1 MNKNKILSLILS
13 IAIAVSMA
21 LGVYFPSEAYAKN
34 ESENIEKVIQ
44 ETADYILKNQDGFS
58 DAWSIIGLAR
68 YQKTD
73 MENLSDTYLSS
84 LRKELNQKQ
93 GILTTSKYT
102 EYSKTIL
109 ALTVLGIDP
118 KDMEGYNLVEKL
130 SDLDKLTIQ
139 GINGPIWALI
149 ALDSN
154 DYSDLSTRESIIEY
168 MLENEIEGG
177 GWSLSSEIPDVD
189 ITAMVLTSLS
199 RYKDRADVKP
209 YIERG
214 LEFISKAQNS
224 DGGFETMSV
233 ENAESNAQV
242 IVALT
247 SLGIDPASDPG
258 FIKNG
263 NNVID
268 NSIENFYNISG
279 GFSHLKD
286 GKENKIA
293 TQQSFYALVS
303 YQRFKQAKAS
313 LFDMTDSNIIIDNNS
328 QASDEPRKNP
338 FVDIEN
344 DPEKTAIIELSIEGI
359 INGVTQTEFQPGK
372 SISRAEFAA
381 LISRAL
387 DKEETHNHGF
397 SDVKESDWFS
407 GYVGAAKASGLIK
420 GYPDNTFKPQDKIT
434 RQEASMVIYNIA
446 KTMDLDTTISE
457 TETRNYLSQ
466 FPDYREIADWSKQAM
481 AFGVKESYIPDN
493 IIDIEPSRAATRSE
507 VAGMLYR
514 LLEDM

>member
-1 MNKNKILSLILS
+1 MNNNKILPLILS
-13 IAIAVSMA
+13 IAIAVSMTSGA
-21 LGVYFPSEAYAKN
+21 YFPSGAYAEN
-34 ESENIEKVIQ
+34 DSENIEKVIQ
-44 ETADYILKNQDGFS
+44 QTADYILQNKDGFS

-68 YQKTD
+68 YQNAD
-73 MENLSDTYLSS
+73 MENISEIYLSN
-84 LRKELNQKQ
+84 LKKELNEKQ
-93 GILTTSKYT
+93 GILSTNKYT

-109 ALTVLGIDP
+109 ALTALGIDP
-118 KDMEGYNLVEKL
+118 EDIEGYNLIEKL
-130 SDLDKLTIQ
+130 SDLDKLVIQ

-154 DYSDLSTRESIIEY
+154 NYSGLLTRETIIDY
-168 MLENEIEGG
+168 MLENEILGG
-177 GWSLSSEIPDVD
+177 GWSLRSETADVD

-199 RYKDRADVKP
+199 RYKDRAEVNP

-214 LEFISKAQNS
+214 LEFISNVQNS

-247 SLGIDPASDPG
+247 SLGIDPSSDSR

-268 NSIENFYNISG
+268 NSIDNFYNSSG
-279 GFSHLKD
+279 GFSHIK
-286 GKENKIA
+286 GGSENKIA

-303 YQRFKQAKAS
+303 YQRFKEDKTP
-313 LFDMTDSNIIIDNNS
+313 LFDMIGSNIRIDNND
-328 QASDEPRKNP
+328 QASSEPAENP

-344 DPEKTAIIELSIEGI
+344 DLEKMAIIELSKDGI
-359 INGVTQTEFQPGK
+359 INGVTQTEFQPSK
-372 SISRAEFAA
+372 NITRAEFAT
-381 LISRAL
+381 LITRAL
-387 DKEETHNHGF
+387 GKEETHNHGF

-407 GYVGAAKASGLIK
+407 GYVGAAKAMGLIK
-420 GYPDNTFKPQDKIT
+420 GYPDNIFQPQNNIS
-434 RQEASMVIYNIA
+434 RQEASMIAYNIA
-446 KTMDLDTTISE
+446 KSEDMDTTMSE
-457 TETRNYLSQ
+457 TEIRNYLSQ
-466 FPDYREIADWSKQAM
+466 FPDYKEIADWSKQAM
-481 AFGVKESYIPDN
+481 AFGVKKGYIPDG
-493 IIDIEPSRAATRSE
+493 IIDIEPTRAATRSE